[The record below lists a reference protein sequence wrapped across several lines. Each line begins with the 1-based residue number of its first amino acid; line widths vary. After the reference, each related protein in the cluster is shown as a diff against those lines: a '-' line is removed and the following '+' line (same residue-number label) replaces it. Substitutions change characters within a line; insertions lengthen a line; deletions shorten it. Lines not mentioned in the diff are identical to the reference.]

1 MLTSDLVRARRRE
14 GVLHAQY
21 VTGDAR
27 GRLLPIARAYLD
39 LYKRMIGRS
48 REELDAAVGAI
59 EISARDRVTALGV
72 RKVLDDQ
79 CELEGPSGVEPEA
92 VRREVFLAAAAAWKG
107 LDVRGGLDRAAVLAT
122 AGEKLGRS
130 AEEIEATLYADLRG
144 AEVLRK
150 VWDLGAEALLERYN
164 VALAQSILLRATRVT
179 VTVQGESPDRY
190 RRLFRTMR
198 FLGLLYSVTLHDE
211 GAPSATG
218 VTTAGIATSKG
229 ATKRTGP
236 APSGAIAEDGTG
248 AGEKKKGPSKR
259 GLSFTTE
266 PVAVKDGATASQE
279 KITKTGKTKGSR
291 KVTKDAVP
299 VGPSAKAVYTIVI
312 DGPFSL
318 FGASLKYGLRLATLL
333 HAVLACA
340 RFTLIADVAW
350 GPQKDALVFRVAPGD
365 GLVAHAAELPSS
377 SPAMETFVAGFEKLG
392 SSWDVREN
400 DRIFVVPGEP
410 AVIPDLGFVN
420 RKTGEEVLLEAF
432 GFWSR
437 AAVWTRVEQIRR
449 GAVPARLLLAV
460 SKELRVSSEVL
471 EDDDAGEVYVYKAT
485 MLPRAVL
492 ERLEKR
498 GKAA

>member
-1 MLTSDLVRARRRE
+1 MLTSDLVRTRRRE

-21 VTGDAR
+21 VMGDAR
-27 GRLLPIARAYLD
+27 LRVLPIARAYLD
-39 LYKRMIGRS
+39 LYKRMIGCA
-48 REELDAAVGAI
+48 REDLDAAAGAI
-59 EISARDRVTALGV
+59 DVSSRDRVAALGV
-72 RKVLDDQ
+72 RKVLDDR
-79 CELEGPSGVEPEA
+79 CVYEGPSGVDPEE
-92 VRREVFLAAAAAWKG
+92 VRREVFLRAAAAWKG
-107 LDVRGGLDRAAVLAT
+107 LDVRDGLDREAILVA
-122 AGEKLGRS
+122 AGEKLGKS
-130 AEEIEATLYADLRG
+130 PTEIEASLYADLRG
-144 AEVLRK
+144 AEILRE
-150 VWDLGAEALLERYN
+150 VWDLGAEALIERYN

-211 GAPSATG
+211 GAAEGDQTVAPAPATAKEG
-218 VTTAGIATSKG
+218 APARSKKITKAAKTKAPAKDAKAGAKGASKG
-229 ATKRTGP
+229 GSREGNAGWSPGDRGRTVAP
-236 APSGAIAEDGTG
+236 APS
-248 AGEKKKGPSKR
+248 P
-259 GLSFTTE
+259 
-266 PVAVKDGATASQE
+266 
-279 KITKTGKTKGSR
+279 
-291 KVTKDAVP
+291 
-299 VGPSAKAVYTIVI
+299 KAVYSIVI

-340 RFTLIADVAW
+340 RFSLVADVAW
-350 GPQKDALVFRVAPGD
+350 GPRKEAAVFRVSPGD
-365 GLVAHAAELPSS
+365 GLVPHAGELPSS
-377 SPAMETFVAGFEKLG
+377 SPVLEAFVAGFEKLG
-392 SSWDVREN
+392 SAWSVAEN
-400 DRIFVVPGEP
+400 DRIFVVAGEP
-410 AVIPDLGFVN
+410 AVIPDLSFVN
-420 RKTGEEVLLEAF
+420 KKTGEEVLLEAF